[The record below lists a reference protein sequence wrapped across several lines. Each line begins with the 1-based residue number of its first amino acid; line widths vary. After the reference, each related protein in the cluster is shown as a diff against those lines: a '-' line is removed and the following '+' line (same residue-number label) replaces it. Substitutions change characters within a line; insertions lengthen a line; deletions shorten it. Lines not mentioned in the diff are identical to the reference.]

1 MRNFFLK
8 NKPLEPKKIPHSGPS
23 EPQPD
28 EEPVVE
34 EDSTDTKEESDS

>member
-1 MRNFFLK
+1 MRNFFTP

-28 EEPVVE
+28 EEPANE
-34 EDSTDTKEESDS
+34 ESSDTQESDS

>member
-1 MRNFFLK
+1 MRNFFTT

-28 EEPVVE
+28 EESAE
-34 EDSTDTKEESDS
+34 TQESNS